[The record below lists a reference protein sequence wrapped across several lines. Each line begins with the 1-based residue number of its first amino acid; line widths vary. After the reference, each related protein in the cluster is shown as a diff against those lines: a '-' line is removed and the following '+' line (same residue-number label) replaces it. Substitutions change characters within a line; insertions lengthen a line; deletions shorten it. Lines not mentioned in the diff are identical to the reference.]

1 MARPD
6 GSYNGS
12 SNWGSNWRS
21 NWPPGFPPARVAAS
35 FAVLG
40 AALGAMIDGGLAGVQ
55 AGLAAGLVLAFL
67 PTIARRTAAAL
78 ARPDG
83 LPRFL
88 GRQVAT
94 SVVAAAQR
102 LLDRLQRWLG
112 PPIAVIGL
120 LLLPLRFVAEWL
132 VGLAGAALARLGRLL
147 ATPLGMANLAGLAIL
162 AGDVAGVPVFSLAV
176 PLGLLALV
184 LTLLVSESE
193 RKADGAVV
201 S

>member
-6 GSYNGS
+6 
-12 SNWGSNWRS
+12 
-21 NWPPGFPPARVAAS
+21 WPPGFPPPRVVAG
-35 FAVLG
+35 FGVLG
-40 AALGAMIDGGLAGVQ
+40 AALGALIDGGPAGVQ
-55 AGLAAGLVLAFL
+55 AGLPAGLVLAFVPL
-67 PTIARRTAAAL
+67 IVGRIAAAL

-88 GRQVAT
+88 ARQIAT
-94 SVVAAAQR
+94 ALVAAAQR

-112 PPIAVIGL
+112 PPLAVLGL
-120 LLLPLRFVAEWL
+120 LLLPLRFAAEL
-132 VGLAGAALARLGRLL
+132 LAGLAGAALARLGRLL

-162 AGDVAGVPVFSLAV
+162 VGDIAGVPVFSLAV

-193 RKADGAVV
+193 RQAGATVTP
-201 S
+201 